1 MSASGKLQRYL
12 ATSTAG
18 ENVMLSTIGNEGSTV
33 GSSDLEVT
41 SFARAGRK
49 LWPGQLGSKI
59 VVVCRTNGLRGA
71 RSYYYTDDY
80 NKI

>member
-18 ENVMLSTIGNEGSTV
+18 ESVIPSTIGNEGSTV

-41 SFARAGRK
+41 SFARIGRK
-49 LWPGQLGSKI
+49 LWLGQLDSKI
-59 VVVCRTNGLRGA
+59 VVVCHTNGLRGA
-71 RSYYYTDDY
+71 HSYYYADDY